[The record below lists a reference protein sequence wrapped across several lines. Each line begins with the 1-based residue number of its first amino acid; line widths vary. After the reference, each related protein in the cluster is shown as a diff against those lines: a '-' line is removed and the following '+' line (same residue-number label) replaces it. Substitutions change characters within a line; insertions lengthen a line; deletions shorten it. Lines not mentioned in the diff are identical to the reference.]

1 MEEIKPK
8 SKFDST
14 LAKIMLVV
22 IILATIFSLYMT
34 VKLVIHGFTF
44 R

>member
-1 MEEIKPK
+1 MEEIKQK

>member
-1 MEEIKPK
+1 MEETKPK
-8 SKFDST
+8 RKFDSL
-14 LAKIMLVV
+14 LAKIMLAV

>member
-1 MEEIKPK
+1 MEEIKQK

-14 LAKIMLVV
+14 LVKIMLVV